1 MKRVPAAAAAMTLL
15 VLGACSPAENEIDTL
30 AARPSLA
37 ATVTITADG
46 IEPAEVEI
54 PAGDIVTIVNA
65 SDTDARITGELP
77 APEAAETDDDPVVI
91 DSGVQRPGDQVEL
104 ILEEPGTVTLVD
116 QLVPGRQVVV
126 TVVSEPEDG

>member
-54 PAGDIVTIVNA
+54 PAGDIVTIVNG
-65 SDTDARITGELP
+65 SQTDARITGELP
-77 APEAAETDDDPVVI
+77 AEGAETDDDPVVI
-91 DSGVQRPGDQVEL
+91 DTGVQRPGDQVEL